1 MSADEFLEYWN
12 KHYPQN
18 EKPKKVL
25 RKNTGRGK
33 DRDQYFV
40 DWVCGIGNRLLT
52 KKHMAIKPQAIRKG
66 VIVKFDN
73 VEVDKQTVIT
83 ASETW
88 SPNHETLFKKLLQQG
103 CVFKMNGVKVEVIP
117 AMKVLNSK
125 NEPEMTAPKTDPLAR
140 F

>member
-1 MSADEFLEYWN
+1 
-12 KHYPQN
+12 
-18 EKPKKVL
+18 
-25 RKNTGRGK
+25 
-33 DRDQYFV
+33 
-40 DWVCGIGNRLLT
+40 
-52 KKHMAIKPQAIRKG
+52 MAIKPQSIRKG

-103 CVFKMNGVKVEVIP
+103 GSFNIKGVKVEVIP

-125 NEPEMTAPKTDPLAR
+125 NEPEMTVPKTDPLAR